1 MIKSIMTTTTTTIII
16 IILIINKK
24 IPIYDYIP
32 DLLDG
37 NPIYT
42 EDQMKERTFEANIQA
57 EAVGQQLDFFTKQ
70 LKRLREE
77 RRISAMVMLAER
89 TRRMREAEESGQ

>member
-1 MIKSIMTTTTTTIII
+1 M
-16 IILIINKK
+16 K
-24 IPIYDYIP
+24 IPIYEYIP

-42 EDQMKERTFEANIQA
+42 TEQMKERTVEANIQA
-57 EAVGQQLDFFTKQ
+57 EAVGQQLDFYTKQ
-70 LKRLREE
+70 LTRLREE

-89 TRRMREAEESGQ
+89 TRRLREAEESGK

>member
-1 MIKSIMTTTTTTIII
+1 M
-16 IILIINKK
+16 K
-24 IPIYDYIP
+24 IPIYEYIP

-42 EDQMKERTFEANIQA
+42 TEQMKERTVEANIQA
-57 EAVGQQLDFFTKQ
+57 EAVGQQLDFYTKQ
-70 LKRLREE
+70 LTSLREE

-89 TRRMREAEESGQ
+89 TRRMREAEESGK